1 MNYKYGKKNLK
12 KNNISYS
19 DKKIDKQKQTL
30 FKNRSL
36 SSKNVFPHDS
46 SYTIKTNQKKIN
58 NNEENVIANILKT
71 NNIGNDLKNTKENDK
86 INTNIKFSNK
96 ALSTSINVGNDYKE
110 IGDFNYINISEK
122 IKPFLY
128 KPQKIQEYSSHAF
141 NNFHFLDIDST
152 YRMIIN
158 ILVDDDSLHSSNNL
172 LIIFE
177 SIILSL
183 NSLGEINISNKDF
196 LVCIFFQ
203 HFSCEETFKSI
214 FPGLNFYNCNNW
226 NLKMNTFYCSYG
238 EVLSVSDTP
247 INVLSFYKESST
259 FVEVN
264 QFFYCNILNDLI
276 TLISVNPSEIGKT
289 FLVVNWPNGKIYEKS
304 INKYHRS
311 RILSNIFRISNN
323 RNMILIP
330 DINYHPY
337 SKKDYF
343 GYLLKYNFDSD
354 KVYVNLMW
362 EMMTSYPI
370 DHRFF
375 FINMNYNL
383 YLVIKD
389 YYQNNF
395 ISIYSNE
402 YYYDYNFSIYLKK
415 KMKNITIKKIQ
426 QVKIEYSD
434 LSFNLIDFFYEL
446 SLKRGSEYANFFAL
460 ISYFFS
466 CNNMICSKLFAKIT
480 ILFKLLIFFIEFF
493 WLGLSLL
500 VSYAVFNETFGS
512 KGNKMDYFCSV
523 GYAII
528 VIILILFSS
537 IFIKNKPKIKR
548 NKINRNILRNQ
559 DSYIIIIILYIIHY
573 AYNIFFI
580 VCSIIAVIH
589 VDEGRNEREGNHDY
603 YIFKKKYS
611 ILLLILIILFMI
623 LPSLIIRPT
632 NLTSKGFLYYLI
644 FQLLNSTCFFHLPY
658 LFTCIRNINSS
669 KRNYEVLYV
678 SLYALLNGILT
689 TICLI
694 FDTKRR
700 RRMDFFYVIA
710 SIIAILTGVRMI
722 ILIIG
727 ICLQNH
733 FNRKISY
740 GQIPQYNNENNEFD
754 NNINDNKLN
763 DNIFINNNDDL
774 KLNKN
779 ININDSH
786 LAIKS
791 IYEKQNLDENTNMGL
806 KDKNEVY
813 KEYSSQ
819 ADIMHN
825 LLLNQS
831 FEKEFKK
838 ENIYCLKSDNN
849 INQKYPIIKMDENEQ
864 NQIKF
869 IKNKTNNEINNSN
882 NSDSK
887 PLEKELSIN
896 NKISNQNNNNND
908 IKGKYYPFDTTINN
922 NDSIS
927 DNYNYNKNYIMEE
940 IKNVPENG
948 QKNFVLD
955 PNDIYNNENN
965 SIDQSQIKKI
975 NKYDEANY

>member
-1 MNYKYGKKNLK
+1 MNKYGKKVLK

-19 DKKIDKQKQTL
+19 DKNINKQKPNPY
-30 FKNRSL
+30 KNRSF
-36 SSKNVFPHDS
+36 SSKNIFPYDS
-46 SYTIKTNQKKIN
+46 SYIIKTNSKKIN

-71 NNIGNDLKNTKENDK
+71 NNIQNDLNKIKENDK

-96 ALSTSINVGNDYKE
+96 ALSTSINITNDYEE
-110 IGDFNYINISEK
+110 IGDFNYINISEE

-141 NNFHFLDIDST
+141 NNFHFLDIDNT

-158 ILVDDDSLHSSNNL
+158 ILVDDDSFHSSKNL
-172 LIIFE
+172 LKIFE
-177 SIILSL
+177 SIVLSL

-196 LVCIFFQ
+196 LICIFFQ

-214 FPGLNFYNCNNW
+214 FPGLKLYNYNNW
-226 NLKMNTFYCSYG
+226 NIKLNTFYCSYG
-238 EVLSVSDTP
+238 EVLSVNNTP

-264 QFFYCNILNDLI
+264 KFFYCNILNDLI
-276 TLISVNPSEIGKT
+276 TLININPSEIGQT
-289 FLVVNWPNGKIYEKS
+289 FLVVNWPNGKIYNKS

-311 RILSNIFRISNN
+311 RILSNIFRICNN

-330 DINYHPY
+330 DINYIPY
-337 SKKDYF
+337 NKNDYF
-343 GYLLKYNFDSD
+343 SYLLKYNFDSD
-354 KVYVNLMW
+354 KIYVNLMW

-383 YLVIKD
+383 YLIIKD
-389 YYQNNF
+389 YYQNNI

-402 YYYDYNFSIYLKK
+402 YYYDYNFSIYLKLK
-415 KMKNITIKKIQ
+415 IKNITIEKIQ

-434 LSFNLIDFFYEL
+434 LSSNLIDFFYEL

-460 ISYFFS
+460 IFYFFS
-466 CNNMICSKLFAKIT
+466 CRNMTCSKFFQKIT
-480 ILFKLLIFFIEFF
+480 IIIKLLTFFIEFF

-500 VSYAVFNETFGS
+500 VSYAVFNEAFGS
-512 KGNKMDYFCSV
+512 RGNKMDYFCSV

-548 NKINRNILRNQ
+548 NKISRNILRNQ
-559 DSYIIIIILYIIHY
+559 DSYAILIVLYIIHY
-573 AYNIFFI
+573 IYNLFFI
-580 VCSIIAVIH
+580 ICAIIAVIH
-589 VDEGRNEREGNHDY
+589 IDEGRNKKEGNNDY

-611 ILLLILIILFMI
+611 FFLLLLIILFII
-623 LPSLIIRPT
+623 LPSLIRPT
-632 NLTSKGFLYYLI
+632 NLASKGFLYYLI
-644 FQLLNSTCFFHLPY
+644 FQLLNSTCFFHIPY
-658 LFTCIRNINSS
+658 IFTCIRNINSS

-700 RRMDFFYVIA
+700 RRMDFYYSIG

-722 ILIIG
+722 ILVLG
-727 ICLQNH
+727 ICLQNQ
-733 FNRKISY
+733 FNRKISN
-740 GQIPQYNNENNEFD
+740 GQIPQYNIENNEID
-754 NNINDNKLN
+754 NNINDKKLD

-791 IYEKQNLDENTNMGL
+791 IYERQNLDENNNMEL
-806 KDKNEVY
+806 KDRNIFY

-819 ADIMHN
+819 ADIIHN
-825 LLLNQS
+825 LLPNEL
-831 FEKEFKK
+831 FDKEFKK
-838 ENIYCLKSDNN
+838 EELYCLKSDNN
-849 INQKYPIIKMDENEQ
+849 ITKNFPIIKFEENEHNQ
-864 NQIKF
+864 NKL
-869 IKNKTNNEINNSN
+869 NNEINRSN
-882 NSDSK
+882 NDYNK
-887 PLEKELSIN
+887 PKEKELSLN
-896 NKISNQNNNNND
+896 NKITNKEKNTKD
-908 IKGKYYPFDTTINN
+908 LEGIYFPFDTTTN
-922 NDSIS
+922 NDDSNTIS
-927 DNYNYNKNYIMEE
+927 DNYNYNKNYVMEE
-940 IKNVPENG
+940 IKKPSQNEA
-948 QKNFVLD
+948 KNFVLD
-955 PNDIYNNENN
+955 PEDIYNNENN
-965 SIDQSQIKKI
+965 SKNQSQIEKI
-975 NKYDEANY
+975 NKIDEANI